1 MAPKD
6 RLCAEHWDVPLWWR
20 EGSEICLLTSQEGQ
34 TPQLRPG
41 MCQGPERNRW
51 ALSLPTGQ
59 SGVGLGKGL
68 TGCTQSCHT
77 TGVEETEYTCLG
89 THS

>member
-1 MAPKD
+1 
-6 RLCAEHWDVPLWWR
+6 
-20 EGSEICLLTSQEGQ
+20 
-34 TPQLRPG
+34 
-41 MCQGPERNRW
+41 MCQGPERNHW
-51 ALSLPTGQ
+51 ALGLPTGQ

-77 TGVEETEYTCLG
+77 AGVEETEYTCLG

>member
-1 MAPKD
+1 MAPND
-6 RLCAEHWDVPLWWR
+6 RLRAEHWDVPLWWR
-20 EGSEICLLTSQEGQ
+20 EGSEICLLASPEGQ
-34 TPQLRPG
+34 APQLRPG
-41 MCQGPERNRW
+41 MCQGPELNRW

-77 TGVEETEYTCLG
+77 AGVEETEYTCLG